1 MIRVAWN
8 ADYAHALPEGHRFP
22 MEKYELVPEQL
33 VHEGTLSESQFFSPT
48 PLGDEA
54 VHRVHDPEYWAKLKA
69 GELSRQEE
77 RRTGFPWSEALVQRE
92 VMIMG

>member
-33 VHEGTLSESQFFSPT
+33 VHEGTLSESQFFRR
-48 PLGDEA
+48 
-54 VHRVHDPEYWAKLKA
+54 HRWAMK
-69 GELSRQEE
+69 RC
-77 RRTGFPWSEALVQRE
+77 TGCTTRSTGPN
-92 VMIMG
+92 

>member
-33 VHEGTLSESQFFSPT
+33 VHEGTLSDSQFFSPT
-48 PLGDEA
+48 PLGDEE

-77 RRTGFPWSEALVQRE
+77 RRTGACE
-92 VMIMG
+92 VIASL

>member
-22 MEKYELVPEQL
+22 MDKYELVPEQL

-48 PLGDEA
+48 WLVDKA
-54 VHRVHDPEYWAKLKA
+54 VHRVHHAAYWAKLKA
-69 GELSRQEE
+69 GQLSRQRGG
-77 RRTGFPWSEALVQRE
+77 RRGPPAP
-92 VMIMG
+92 